1 MDCMKLP
8 SDSSLVR
15 VFHASPEAPP
25 VDIYVDG
32 NLTFENLK
40 FMDFTQYVPLKQGE
54 YNIDVY
60 AAGTKENPVISQMLE
75 IDDSDIYTVAAT
87 GNLDDLSLIVIEDS
101 ISQQPFDMYSF
112 FRVVHLSPDA
122 PAVDVLVN
130 DEVAFKDIEFREG
143 SMYQGVSPGQYRVK
157 IALNSDG
164 TVVLPLK
171 VTLKPNRIY
180 TLYAVGNASD
190 LKVIQSVDGNT
201 TVCR

>member
-1 MDCMKLP
+1 MDCMEMPKNG
-8 SDSSLVR
+8 SLVR
-15 VFHASPEAPP
+15 VFHATPEAPP

-32 NLTFENLK
+32 NLTFEGLA
-40 FMDFTQYVPLKQGE
+40 FMSLTQYVPLEKGE
-54 YNIDVY
+54 YDIDVY
-60 AAGTKENPVISQMLE
+60 VAGTTENPVISQVLK

-112 FRVVHLSPDA
+112 FRVIHLSPDA

-130 DEVAFKDIEFREG
+130 DKTTFEDIEFREG
-143 SMYQGVSPGQYRVK
+143 SMYQGVSPGQYRVE
-157 IALNSDG
+157 IVLNSDG
-164 TVVLPLK
+164 TIVLPLK

>member
-1 MDCMKLP
+1 MDCMEMPKNG
-8 SDSSLVR
+8 SLVR
-15 VFHASPEAPP
+15 VFHASPDAPP
-25 VDIYVDG
+25 VDIYVDD
-32 NLTFENLK
+32 NLTFKNLK
-40 FMDFTQYVPLKQGE
+40 FMDITQYVPLEKGE
-54 YNIDVY
+54 YKIDIY
-60 AAGTKENPVISQMLE
+60 ATGTQENPVLSQILE

-130 DEVAFKDIEFREG
+130 DKKAFEDIEFREG
-143 SMYQGVSPGQYRVK
+143 SMYQGVSPGQYSVK

-190 LKVIQSVDGNT
+190 LNVIQSVDGNT